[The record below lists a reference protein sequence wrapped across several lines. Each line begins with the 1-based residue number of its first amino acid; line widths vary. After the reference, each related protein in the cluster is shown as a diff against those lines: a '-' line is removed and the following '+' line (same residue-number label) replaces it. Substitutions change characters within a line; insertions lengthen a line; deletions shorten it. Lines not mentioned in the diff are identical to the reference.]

1 MFAVGSDAAQA
12 LSALVGLVAGAAKE
26 QQRSAGYA
34 CVEGAGFVGGG
45 GHRAVGVGCNPI
57 LNVPQVVSPKVC
69 RWPMSGSS
77 TR

>member
-45 GHRAVGVGCNPI
+45 GHLWAKGCNPI
-57 LNVPQVVSPKVC
+57 DVPSC
-69 RWPMSGSS
+69 LSEGL
-77 TR
+77 